1 MDVGKFLCKIGRH
14 KGEPVIPDDESD
26 EVENQ
31 QTLEEFQRREVKCV
45 RCGFVYTEVSVHFT
59 PNYIERHR

>member
-31 QTLEEFQRREVKCV
+31 QTLEEVQRREVRCV
-45 RCGFVYTEVSVHFT
+45 RCGLVYTEILNSDYWHG
-59 PNYIERHR
+59 PM